1 MSDRRRES
9 IEIEN
14 KNDGTTGVSIRTIIE
29 AEAVTIIEADAVT
42 LIAAEPAS
50 GTTTGGSARANE
62 PLPMERT
69 TTPDTTILDDV
80 SILPPV
86 TEQIQQNYVL
96 EQQQQQ
102 QKQQNTSANANA
114 NDEEGAVD
122 QHWCFTYTFGIGC
135 GGIPVLMWCLCLS
148 LAIGIL
154 VYTIFSY
161 QTYDDY
167 PVLTPTQ
174 GGGVSEAPVQSPV

>member
-29 AEAVTIIEADAVT
+29 AEAVAIIEAEDVT
-42 LIAAEPAS
+42 LIEAEAAS
-50 GTTTGGSARANE
+50 GTKQGGSVRADE

-86 TEQIQQNYVL
+86 TEQIQQDYIL
-96 EQQQQQ
+96 EQQHQQ
-102 QKQQNTSANANA
+102 QKQQNKNANA
-114 NDEEGAVD
+114 DDEEGAVD
-122 QHWCFTYTFGIGC
+122 QHTCFTYTFGIGC

-161 QTYDDY
+161 QTYDDH

>member
-29 AEAVTIIEADAVT
+29 AEAVTLIEAEAVT
-42 LIAAEPAS
+42 LVAAEPTS
-50 GTTTGGSARANE
+50 GTQKGGADE

-86 TEQIQQNYVL
+86 TEQIQQDYVL

-102 QKQQNTSANANA
+102 EKQNKNANA
-114 NDEEGAVD
+114 DDEEGAVD
-122 QHWCFTYTFGIGC
+122 QHTCFTYTFGIGC

-161 QTYDDY
+161 QTYDDH

-174 GGGVSEAPVQSPV
+174 GGGVSDAPVQSPV

>member
-29 AEAVTIIEADAVT
+29 AEAVAIIEAEDVT
-42 LIAAEPAS
+42 LIEAEAAS
-50 GTTTGGSARANE
+50 GTKQGGSVRADE

-69 TTPDTTILDDV
+69 TTSDTTILDDI

-86 TEQIQQNYVL
+86 TEQIQQDYVW

-102 QKQQNTSANANA
+102 AKQQNTTATANAD
-114 NDEEGAVD
+114 DEEGAVD

-161 QTYDDY
+161 QTYDDH

>member
-29 AEAVTIIEADAVT
+29 AEAVAIIEAEDVT
-42 LIAAEPAS
+42 LIEAEAAS
-50 GTTTGGSARANE
+50 GTKQGGSVRADE

-69 TTPDTTILDDV
+69 TTSDTTILDDI

-86 TEQIQQNYVL
+86 TEQIQQDYVW

-102 QKQQNTSANANA
+102 AKQQNTTATANAD
-114 NDEEGAVD
+114 DEEGAVD
-122 QHWCFTYTFGIGC
+122 QHTCFTYTFGIGC

-161 QTYDDY
+161 QTYDDH

>member
-1 MSDRRRES
+1 MSGRRRES

-29 AEAVTIIEADAVT
+29 AEAVTLIEAEAVT
-42 LIAAEPAS
+42 LVAAEPTS
-50 GTTTGGSARANE
+50 GTQKGGADE

-86 TEQIQQNYVL
+86 TEQIQQDYIL
-96 EQQQQQ
+96 EQQHQQQQQ
-102 QKQQNTSANANA
+102 QKQQNKNANA
-114 NDEEGAVD
+114 DDEEGAVD
-122 QHWCFTYTFGIGC
+122 QHTCFTYTFGIGC

-161 QTYDDY
+161 QTYDDH

>member
-29 AEAVTIIEADAVT
+29 AEAVTLIEAEAVT
-42 LIAAEPAS
+42 LVAAEPTS
-50 GTTTGGSARANE
+50 GTQKGGADE

-86 TEQIQQNYVL
+86 TEQIQQDYIL
-96 EQQQQQ
+96 EQQHQQ
-102 QKQQNTSANANA
+102 QKQQNKNANA
-114 NDEEGAVD
+114 DDEEGAVD
-122 QHWCFTYTFGIGC
+122 QHTCFTYTFGIGC

-161 QTYDDY
+161 QTYDDH

-174 GGGVSEAPVQSPV
+174 GGGVSDAPVQSPV